1 MASILHTPA
10 AAAALSGGRGSAVDV
25 VTHSPTLRQY
35 RATLLWTSAAIGLCV
50 LGYALEKFVVGGA
63 LGWITDARYRLFKN
77 PAELPMRIFGLPH
90 FLIGLL
96 FLLSSRRMRGLR
108 NLARLAGLAALGAGL
123 CWLFHRYGRIVRP
136 DGDVSF
142 DALALLLF
150 YFYFLIHGFRDEAY
164 FYRSF
169 GEMPAG
175 AGPTHDRIMIVLQAL
190 LLGLLV
196 SLAIPAYVLYG
207 QLRPEFRHPVLEA
220 LFPADWPYALRFA
233 ASFGPM
239 VLVAVLALWRIGRAF
254 PDGLVGL
261 WRIHRPILTVFLGS
275 TGIILLALV
284 SGPWSFNVVVLMHFV
299 SWFLFAR
306 HRLAQHPPPR
316 PPTGL
321 WAWLRTT
328 VPGFTWLHLG
338 LAGLVVVLVAWS
350 TWGFGKSGPL
360 EAIVGSKAFYYWT
373 IMHVTLSFYPRN

>member
-1 MASILHTPA
+1 MASILRAPVPA
-10 AAAALSGGRGSAVDV
+10 AALTGDRVAATNV
-25 VTHSPTLRQY
+25 VTQSPTLRQY
-35 RATLLWTSAAIGLCV
+35 RATLLWTFAAIGVCV
-50 LGYALEKFVVGGA
+50 LGYALEKFVAGGA
-63 LGWITDARYRLFKN
+63 LGWITDVRYRLFKN

-90 FLIGLL
+90 FLIGLA
-96 FLLSSRRMRGLR
+96 FMLSSRRMRGLR
-108 NLARLAGLAALGAGL
+108 SVMWLAGLAALGAGL

-169 GEMPAG
+169 GEMPAD
-175 AGPTHDRIMIVLQAL
+175 AGPTHARIMVVLQAL
-190 LLGLLV
+190 MLGLLIA
-196 SLAIPAYVLYG
+196 LAIPAYVLYG
-207 QLRPEFRHPVLEA
+207 QIKPEFRHPVLES

-239 VLVAVLALWRIGRAF
+239 VMIAAAALWCIGRAV
-254 PDGLVGL
+254 PGGLAGL
-261 WRIHRPILTVFLGS
+261 WRVHRPILTVFLGS

-299 SWFLFAR
+299 SWYLFAR
-306 HRLAQHPPPR
+306 HMLRQRPPPR
-316 PPTGL
+316 EPAGL

-338 LAGLVVVLVAWS
+338 LAAVVVVLVVLA
-350 TWGFGKSGPL
+350 TYGFGKSGPL